1 MKKSVL
7 MWCLVFM
14 LVGVIIIQDIQ
25 YKDMVKVCDDLE
37 VVLEKERADH
47 DKLIGSWEE
56 SYDKL
61 QSDYGSLLV
70 KNDKLKEKVSKL
82 KEKLNARG
90 VKEYSVSASDI
101 ELLVKVCK
109 CEAGEKNYAAQRGV
123 CSVILNRV
131 KSGQFPN
138 SVSAVVYQKSDN
150 VPQFSVA
157 YNGMLDKCSVDDE
170 SLLQVYR
177 VIVKGSSLPDY
188 VLYFYD
194 ESIDYQS
201 WVLTL
206 NKYDMVEGTVFAYER
221 RD

>member
-7 MWCLVFM
+7 MWCLVLV

-47 DKLIGSWEE
+47 DKLIGLWEE

-70 KNDKLKEKVSKL
+70 ENDKLKEKVSKL
-82 KEKLNARG
+82 KEKLNAQ
-90 VKEYSVSASDI
+90 VLKEYSVSTSDI

-109 CEAGEKNYAAQRGV
+109 CEAGDKNYAAQRGV

-194 ESIDYQS
+194 ESIDYQN

-206 NKYDMVEGTVFAYER
+206 NKYDVVEGTVFAYER